1 MSKSVTVVTIKQKGE
16 RDMKE
21 SYVER
26 WEREQK
32 EKAAQVAEEK
42 VEVTEEKVEVTE
54 EVTENEQNAGRE
66 GQETKKVKRR
76 RK

>member
-1 MSKSVTVVTIKQKGE
+1 MLTMLTVMQKGE

-32 EKAAQVAEEK
+32 EKAAKVAEEK
-42 VEVTEEKVEVTE
+42 VEVSEEKVEVME
-54 EVTENEQNAGRE
+54 EVTEDEQNAGCE

>member
-1 MSKSVTVVTIKQKGE
+1 
-16 RDMKE
+16 MKE

-32 EKAAQVAEEK
+32 EKAVKVAEEK
-42 VEVTEEKVEVTE
+42 VEVTK
-54 EVTENEQNAGRE
+54 EVTENEQNAGCE